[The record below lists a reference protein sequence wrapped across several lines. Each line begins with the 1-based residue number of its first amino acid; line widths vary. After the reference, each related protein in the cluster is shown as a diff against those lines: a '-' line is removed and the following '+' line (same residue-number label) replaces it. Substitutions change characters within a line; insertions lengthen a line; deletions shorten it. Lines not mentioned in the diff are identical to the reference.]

1 MHLEAHTHR
10 RDAAVFCL
18 LRSES
23 AAAYCEKI
31 RGGKRDGWDIRGTM
45 DTELTKGVVRQ
56 VVDDW
61 NRGDLDALDEHLDPE
76 YVHRDPNNPD
86 VTDRTSYK
94 RWAAAARTA
103 FPDLTVTINDLIAE
117 DDRVAKLWSLT
128 ATHKGEY
135 LGIAPT
141 GRRVTWSGITIYR
154 VRAGKVVECIW
165 RTDALG
171 LLQQLGVIS
180 MTTEPPV
187 GAAAA
192 GGVHS

>member
-1 MHLEAHTHR
+1 M
-10 RDAAVFCL
+10 
-18 LRSES
+18 RSGS
-23 AAAYCEKI
+23 P
-31 RGGKRDGWDIRGTM
+31 
-45 DTELTKGVVRQ
+45 VR
-56 VVDDW
+56 
-61 NRGDLDALDEHLDPE
+61 P
-76 YVHRDPNNPD
+76 
-86 VTDRTSYK
+86 
-94 RWAAAARTA
+94 AAAARAA

>member
-1 MHLEAHTHR
+1 MGRQE
-10 RDAAVFCL
+10 D
-18 LRSES
+18 
-23 AAAYCEKI
+23 
-31 RGGKRDGWDIRGTM
+31 TM
-45 DTELTKGVVRQ
+45 DTELAKGVVRQ

-61 NRGDLDALDEHLDPE
+61 NRGDLDALDEHLDPK

-94 RWAAAARTA
+94 RWAAAARAA
-103 FPDLTVTINDLIAE
+103 FPDLTVTIDDLIAE
-117 DDRVAKLWSLT
+117 DDRVAKLWSFV

-187 GAAAA
+187 GAAR
-192 GGVHS
+192 